1 MSEKFII
8 ANNYCREVFDGTHDT
23 PKPSDH
29 GYKLVTSKNI
39 IGNKLDLNSA
49 YLISQEDYLAI
60 NKRSKVSQFDVLFS
74 MIGSVGNV
82 YIEQRKNEEI
92 DYSIKNIGVFSS
104 KTEKEAYWLYYYLQ
118 SPYAQSFIKKFLNGA
133 VQKFLPLQTLRAF
146 PILSPVE
153 NYESLISILKNIDQ
167 KITLNNQINEELEA
181 MAKTLY
187 DYWFVQFDFP
197 DQNGKPYKSSGGKM
211 VYNPELKREIPEGW
225 GVEKLENIANI
236 TMGQSP
242 KGTSY
247 NEVGEG
253 MLFFQGST
261 DFGWRFPVARQY
273 TTEPSRI
280 AEEDDILLSV
290 RAPVGTLN
298 IADTRCCIGR
308 GLAAINSKVGANSYI
323 FNVMQDFKKLFDMM
337 NSVGTTFGSITKDDL
352 YSLKLI
358 YPPNELLMKFD
369 KSVNSFDREI
379 KNRSRQNQELSQL
392 RDWLLPML
400 MNGQVKVEDKT

>member
-1 MSEKFII
+1 MSEVKTCELGDLIEFQRG
-8 ANNYCREVFDGTHDT
+8 YDLPKSEFRDG
-23 PKPSDH
+23 PYPVQSSNGIL
-29 GYKLVTSKNI
+29 GYH
-39 IGNKLDLNSA
+39 
-49 YLISQEDYLAI
+49 
-60 NKRSKVSQFDVLFS
+60 
-74 MIGSVGNV
+74 
-82 YIEQRKNEEI
+82 I
-92 DYSIKNIGVFSS
+92 DYKVEGPGITIGRSGTVGIPHYLNENFYPHNTTLFV
-104 KTEKEAYWLYYYLQ
+104 KDFKGNDRKYIYYLLKHLKLNDFKTG
-118 SPYAQSFIKKFLNGA
+118 SGVPTMNRNHLHPLKVNAFIDKNYQVKLSS
-133 VQKFLPLQTLRAF
+133 
-146 PILSPVE
+146 ILS
-153 NYESLISILKNIDQ
+153 ILDQ
-167 KITLNNQINEELEA
+167 KIALNNQINEELEA

-197 DQNGKPYKSSGGKM
+197 DENGKPYKSSGGKM
-211 VYNPELKREIPEGW
+211 VYNDQLKREIPEGW

-358 YPPNELLMKFD
+358 YPPNELLKKFD
-369 KSVNSFDREI
+369 KSVNSFDIEI
-379 KNRSRQNQELSQL
+379 KNRSRQNQELTQL

-400 MNGQVKVEDKT
+400 MNGQARVEDKT